1 MRGLRRHLVFGSAT
15 FGAAVL
21 LGPLAGILWWW
32 IVPRNETTVGP
43 GGELQSPEPTTLLF
57 LDEAYFS
64 VLGAVVG
71 LVCGILAYLAQY
83 RASAAS
89 GTDLRLAGLVG
100 VLLGTG
106 AAAVLAW
113 RTGLALDAGVV
124 ARAMAAAR
132 EGDTVEAAME
142 LRAYAALLLWPFTAV
157 LQYGVFDAV
166 SVFRGDL
173 GHERGSRSR
182 VASDSRSDPE

>member
-1 MRGLRRHLVFGSAT
+1 MRRHLVLGGAT
-15 FGAAVL
+15 AVAAAVL
-21 LGPLAGILWWW
+21 GPLVGILWWW
-32 IVPRNETTVGP
+32 IVPRDETTVGP
-43 GGELQSPEPTTLLF
+43 GGELQPPEPTTLLF

-100 VLLGTG
+100 VTLGTG
-106 AAAVLAW
+106 LAAVLAW
-113 RTGLALDAGVV
+113 RTGLALDAGTV
-124 ARAMAAAR
+124 ARAMADAG
-132 EGDTVEAAME
+132 EGDTVPVAME
-142 LRAYAALLLWPFTAV
+142 LRAYGALLLWPFTAV

-166 SVFRGDL
+166 SIIRRDL
-173 GHERGSRSR
+173 GHHRGSRPPVTSGP
-182 VASDSRSDPE
+182 RSDTE